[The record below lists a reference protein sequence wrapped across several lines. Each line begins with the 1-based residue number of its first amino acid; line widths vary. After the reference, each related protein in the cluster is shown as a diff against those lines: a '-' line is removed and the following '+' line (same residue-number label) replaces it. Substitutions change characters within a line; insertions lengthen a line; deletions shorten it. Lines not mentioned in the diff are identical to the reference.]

1 MGCSSSK
8 RVDAAVVDVYRPS
21 PTSFAVFDINSIHE
35 PWIVV
40 DSTTNHEKPT
50 HVPAQIL
57 EKLGSLEAAEEPAPP
72 QSWEEVSKAL
82 EDLKP
87 TLQPKPITPTPA
99 PTPEKPNPVQL
110 TSSAKNSPVLKKPNL
125 PNSKSFRT
133 LEELDAKL
141 SPKPTASL
149 RKTESNN
156 RFESRTTELGPIP
169 STVAGAG
176 GVPVKPVVK
185 ENPFILRDRLEKEK
199 EGKQALIEKIL
210 ASKRDPLSEFP
221 EKCPPGGAD
230 SVVIYTTSLQGVR
243 RTYEDCNRVR
253 AILELHRVAYDERD
267 VALHGGFLGELKELL
282 AGEAEIGVPRV
293 FVKGRY
299 VGGAREIEELNDSGR
314 LGRIIT
320 RTGIERGIGRIGCS
334 GCGGARFVPCL
345 DCGGSR
351 KVVADA
357 GDKVRCP
364 KCNENGLVHCPI
376 CL

>member
-8 RVDAAVVDVYRPS
+8 RVDAAVVDVYRPA
-21 PTSFAVFDINSIHE
+21 PASFAVFDINSIQE

-40 DSTTNHEKPT
+40 DPTANQEKPT

-57 EKLGSLEAAEEPAPP
+57 EKLNMLEQAEEPAPP
-72 QSWEEVSKAL
+72 HSWDEVSKAL

-87 TLQPKPITPTPA
+87 TFQPKAVTPA
-99 PTPEKPNPVQL
+99 PEKPGPIQPPP
-110 TSSAKNSPVLKKPNL
+110 ARESPEAKKPNL
-125 PNSKSFRT
+125 ANSKSFHT

-141 SPKPTASL
+141 SPKPKVL
-149 RKTESNN
+149 RKTEST
-156 RFESRTTELGPIP
+156 RTELKSELRPQSGP
-169 STVAGAG
+169 VAGSG
-176 GVPVKPVVK
+176 GPTKSVK
-185 ENPFILRDRLEKEK
+185 ENIFIVRDRLEREK
-199 EGKQALIEKIL
+199 EGKLANIEKIL
-210 ASKRDPLSEFP
+210 ASKRDPLSEYP

-267 VALHGGFLGELKELL
+267 VSLHGGFLGELKELL
-282 AGEAEIGVPRV
+282 AEEEVGPTVPRV

-299 VGGAREIEELNDSGR
+299 VGEAEEVEELNDSGR
-314 LGRIIT
+314 LGRILS
-320 RTGIERGIGRIGCS
+320 RAGIERGVGRLGCP

-345 DCGGSR
+345 ECGGSC
-351 KVVADA
+351 KVVAEA

-364 KCNENGLVHCPI
+364 KCNENGLVHCPS